1 MFIFDPHVH
10 MDLSSLDKKN
20 LEEIKRMEQIQWFV
34 EVAKL
39 TPGQTFGELALIN
52 REPRS
57 ASIMC
62 ICNCYFATLEKQDY
76 LKVLKKIELREIDE
90 KTAFFAKLP
99 FLKFFTRAQIR
110 RSLNMFRLKHYVRN

>member
-1 MFIFDPHVH
+1 MTTKKRLRKADTMFIFDPRVH
-10 MDLSSLDKKN
+10 MDLSKEDITNLDE
-20 LEEIKRMEQIQWFV
+20 LKRMEEIQWFV

-57 ASIMC
+57 ASIKC

-76 LKVLKKIELREIDE
+76 LKVLKKI
-90 KTAFFAKLP
+90 AA
-99 FLKFFTRAQIR
+99 
-110 RSLNMFRLKHYVRN
+110 RS